1 MAIAETTDRNDPKAG
16 SKTRRWLLPVVGL
29 LALLSVGSGGWIFYS
44 HYLHSP
50 RQSAAEAAS
59 EIPAPPDIPVVVALD
74 PFLVNLA
81 DASGKRYLRTV
92 FDIEVSSS
100 AAAEEM
106 KHKTSVIR
114 NGILMILSAKSFDDI
129 RTVSGK
135 GSLRD
140 EIVEE
145 LNTILTSGKARNV
158 YFKEFVV
165 Q

>member
-1 MAIAETTDRNDPKAG
+1 MAIAETTDLNDPKAG
-16 SKTRRWLLPVVGL
+16 PKTRRWLLPVVGL
-29 LALLSVGSGGWIFYS
+29 LALLGVGSGGWIFYS
-44 HYLHSP
+44 HYLHP
-50 RQSAAEAAS
+50 PHQSAAEAAP
-59 EIPAPPDIPVVVALD
+59 ETPAPPEVPVVVALD

-81 DASGKRYLRTV
+81 ESSGKRYLRTV
-92 FDIEVSSS
+92 FDIEVNSS

-114 NGILMILSAKSFDDI
+114 NSILMVLSAKSFDDI

-140 EIVEE
+140 EIVDE
-145 LNTILTSGKARNV
+145 LNKTLTSGKARNV